1 MTVLIAGGGIAGLT
15 MGLTLHQLGI
25 PFHIF
30 ESVRT
35 PKPLGVGI
43 NLQPTAVRELME
55 MGLGPLL
62 DCVGIRTRDY
72 GFYTKTGVEIWT
84 EPRGL
89 DAGYNWPQY
98 SVHRGQFHMALF
110 EAVKERCSADCI
122 TTGARV
128 LGFANSDVGVS
139 ITVETET
146 GRREITGDMLIAAD
160 GIHSNIRAQMY
171 PDEGAPVWGGAI
183 MWRGT
188 SVAKPFLTGA
198 SMILAGHD
206 THRFVSYPITDAD
219 PKTGLATINWIAEKT
234 VDPNAGFLKEDWNR
248 QVDVDLFVDGF
259 AEWSFDW
266 LDVPAMIRAAGT
278 VYEYPMIDREP
289 VSCWTDGCATLIGDA
304 AHATYP
310 VGSSG
315 ASQAILDARILGAAI
330 SQHGVGE
337 KAASNY
343 EDQVRPMA
351 NRVTLANRGNG
362 GPDAIMQMAE
372 DRCDGNFSRLDSVLP
387 YDERAAHALAFKK
400 LAGLSVEGINE
411 RPSILQTL
419 TR

>member
-128 LGFANSDVGVS
+128 LG
-139 ITVETET
+139 
-146 GRREITGDMLIAAD
+146 
-160 GIHSNIRAQMY
+160 
-171 PDEGAPVWGGAI
+171 
-183 MWRGT
+183 
-188 SVAKPFLTGA
+188 
-198 SMILAGHD
+198 
-206 THRFVSYPITDAD
+206 
-219 PKTGLATINWIAEKT
+219 
-234 VDPNAGFLKEDWNR
+234 
-248 QVDVDLFVDGF
+248 
-259 AEWSFDW
+259 
-266 LDVPAMIRAAGT
+266 
-278 VYEYPMIDREP
+278 
-289 VSCWTDGCATLIGDA
+289 
-304 AHATYP
+304 
-310 VGSSG
+310 
-315 ASQAILDARILGAAI
+315 
-330 SQHGVGE
+330 
-337 KAASNY
+337 
-343 EDQVRPMA
+343 
-351 NRVTLANRGNG
+351 
-362 GPDAIMQMAE
+362 
-372 DRCDGNFSRLDSVLP
+372 
-387 YDERAAHALAFKK
+387 
-400 LAGLSVEGINE
+400 
-411 RPSILQTL
+411 
-419 TR
+419 